1 VTKTDQIEIEQLERE
16 LDKLNRAMTNQ
27 SLAASQQ
34 GSPGWQEALE
44 RIARAKNRISELRG
58 ESHG

>member
-1 VTKTDQIEIEQLERE
+1 MTKTEQIEIEQLERE
-16 LDKLNRAMTNQ
+16 LEKLNRAITNQ
-27 SLAASQQ
+27 SLAASQP

-58 ESHG
+58 ESHA